1 MWPLVALMVPLV
13 IIVLLVDALA
23 DPVLKRTVTTM
34 LIDLILV
41 VGLYIFA
48 GNSGILSFGHISF
61 MSVGAYTAALVTI
74 PVATKKVILPDVP
87 GFLARTELSPVLA
100 GFVVAAVVAL
110 FALVVSIPVMRLSGI
125 GAALSM
131 FAVLLIVHTVANNWE
146 QITRGRL
153 TMFGLPSNAGTI
165 PATLV
170 CALIAMATAYVFQ
183 ESRFGLRLRASREDE
198 VAAKAIG
205 INVATDRR
213 IAFVLSAV
221 FVGAG
226 GFLFGE
232 FIGSFNPDVFFIG
245 ITFLTIAML
254 VVGGM
259 NSLAGAVIG
268 TVVITA
274 VAETLRRVEEG
285 ISVGP
290 LDIPGR
296 PGLREAGLAGIMLLI
311 LVFRPSGITGGR
323 EIPWPGGGLAAV
335 ARRSP
340 LRGRLRDAGGAG
352 GSAGPATKP
361 PEAGDERP

>member
-1 MWPLVALMVPLV
+1 
-13 IIVLLVDALA
+13 
-23 DPVLKRTVTTM
+23 
-34 LIDLILV
+34 
-41 VGLYIFA
+41 
-48 GNSGILSFGHISF
+48 
-61 MSVGAYTAALVTI
+61 
-74 PVATKKVILPDVP
+74 
-87 GFLARTELSPVLA
+87 
-100 GFVVAAVVAL
+100 
-110 FALVVSIPVMRLSGI
+110 
-125 GAALSM
+125 
-131 FAVLLIVHTVANNWE
+131 LIVHTVANNWE
-146 QITRGRL
+146 QVTRGRL

-170 CALIAMATAYVFQ
+170 CALIAMAAAYAFQ

-205 INVATDRR
+205 INVARERR

-285 ISVGP
+285 ISVGS

-296 PGLREAGLAGIMLLI
+296 PGLREAGLAGVMLLI
-311 LVFRPSGITGGR
+311 LIFRPSGITGGR
-323 EIPWPGGGLAAV
+323 EIPWPGALARASV
-335 ARRSP
+335 
-340 LRGRLRDAGGAG
+340 G
-352 GSAGPATKP
+352 GSQLLRRFGRGDGRNPAGPPTEP
-361 PEAGDERP
+361 PEVRDERRP

>member
-1 MWPLVALMVPLV
+1 M
-13 IIVLLVDALA
+13 VLLVDALA
-23 DPVLKRTVTTM
+23 SPVLKRTVITM

-61 MSVGAYTAALVTI
+61 MAVGAYTAALVTI
-74 PVATKKVILPDVP
+74 PVATKEVILPDVP
-87 GFLARTELSPVLA
+87 GFLARAELSPVLA
-100 GFVVAAVVAL
+100 GLVVAAVVAL
-110 FALVVSIPVMRLSGI
+110 FALVISIPVMRLSGI
-125 GAALSM
+125 AAALSM

-146 QITRGRL
+146 QVTRGRL

-170 CALIAMATAYVFQ
+170 CALIAMAAAYAFQ

-205 INVATDRR
+205 INVARERR

-285 ISVGP
+285 ISVGS

-296 PGLREAGLAGIMLLI
+296 PGLREAGLAGVMLLI
-311 LVFRPSGITGGR
+311 LIFRPSGITGGR
-323 EIPWPGGGLAAV
+323 EIPWPGALARASV
-335 ARRSP
+335 
-340 LRGRLRDAGGAG
+340 G
-352 GSAGPATKP
+352 GSQLLRRFGRGDGRNPAGPPTEP
-361 PEAGDERP
+361 PEVRDERRP